1 MLGSNRWTFDKSRS
15 LAQEEYAKKFGLR
28 QEPTESKPSVEYYRP
43 NLDQYDES
51 MDKKTIDDLSEM
63 MSNMLTFNPTQNAYT
78 QNEREAALALLDINL
93 EQVTS
98 VTIIPNINVGSL
110 LNQLFILVMR
120 LPIESARL
128 FDQTV
133 TFENMNIIK
142 THILNMINQILLLI
156 KIIITI
162 PSQIGKTTKQ
172 LFTQIKYIS
181 LGLLILIII
190 TIMLYQTPATQPFMI
205 FIFNVIQYLSGV
217 HIPTKATEFIEFLK
231 QQTLIFFSFTAMGR
245 LAGNILTDSV
255 KAVSEAAS
263 QAASQVSTQV
273 STQVSNNIV
282 QTLRSNAAQKA
293 ITDLLSDPRAVAALT
308 LTVSTGVGN
317 QLELVMNDI
326 VSPQLKKIQNIVVGT
341 SDNVIALNIK
351 SDEMLAIFKSDLLLL
366 KGSIATIENGQDMTE
381 EQLNKALTL
390 LQKNLQTTDLGR
402 IMNANGVIIT
412 HDNVMTLLRTAQS
425 AVESVLGRNVQ
436 GQYMLK
442 NEGGRRTSRNRKR
455 KCKKNQTNQTNQK
468 NNKTL
473 KKRKVFKSKRNKR
486 YKIKFKSKKK

>member
-1 MLGSNRWTFDKSRS
+1 
-15 LAQEEYAKKFGLR
+15 
-28 QEPTESKPSVEYYRP
+28 
-43 NLDQYDES
+43 
-51 MDKKTIDDLSEM
+51 
-63 MSNMLTFNPTQNAYT
+63 
-78 QNEREAALALLDINL
+78 
-93 EQVTS
+93 
-98 VTIIPNINVGSL
+98 
-110 LNQLFILVMR
+110 
-120 LPIESARL
+120 
-128 FDQTV
+128 
-133 TFENMNIIK
+133 
-142 THILNMINQILLLI
+142 
-156 KIIITI
+156 
-162 PSQIGKTTKQ
+162 
-172 LFTQIKYIS
+172 
-181 LGLLILIII
+181 
-190 TIMLYQTPATQPFMI
+190 MI

-486 YKIKFKSKKK
+486 YKIKFKSKKNELLNIII